1 MNLDDIQLSIFE
13 TDLGVGHAIQ
23 LLSSY
28 LDKKSGLIDKEKD
41 NNIKEYIKDIMMKR
55 SQISPLAL
63 NRIATTE
70 RIKTYYRQV
79 IPGTYVND
87 PVGLANQLI
96 RTAEDDLNRRIIS
109 AKDTHTKSNRVGE
122 KTYIMKYFMSYK
134 EDIVRIFELY
144 NLFIKVKE
152 EINK

>member
-28 LDKKSGLIDKEKD
+28 LDKKSGLIDVNKD
-41 NNIKEYIKDIMMKR
+41 ANIKNYIKDILLKR
-55 SQISPLAL
+55 SQISPLAI
-63 NRIATTE
+63 NRISTTE
-70 RIKTYYRQV
+70 RIKSYYKQV
-79 IPGTYVND
+79 IPGTYIND
-87 PVGLANQLI
+87 PVGLTNQLI
-96 RTAEDDLNRRIIS
+96 RIAEEDLNRRIIS
-109 AKDTHTKSNRVGE
+109 AKDTHTKSNRVSE
-122 KTYIMKYFMSYK
+122 KTYIMKYFSSYK
-134 EDIVRIFELY
+134 EDIVNIFELY